1 MTSKGKQ
8 VMNEIDDGRPRVSA
22 EANPAADS
30 LQVRDILLCKED
42 LEACRRELAAT
53 QARLEQSEERAA
65 RLSRVQSERDK
76 LALALA
82 SYLSKPPVVQHPVK
96 IGGWRG
102 WLIERLQGSAGQI
115 AIAEVDPRIERLES
129 SPLFD
134 AAWYLRTYPD
144 VAMAGERPAL
154 HYLYHGANEGRSPSP
169 AFDSAFYLARYK
181 DVRDSGIN
189 PLIHFELI
197 GQNEGR
203 LPAHPQ
209 ADPVGSAGQ
218 L

>member
-1 MTSKGKQ
+1 
-8 VMNEIDDGRPRVSA
+8 MNQTDDGRLRGDSDRHS
-22 EANPAADS
+22 AADC
-30 LQVRDILLCKED
+30 LEMRDLLLCRED
-42 LEACRRELAAT
+42 LAGCRAELAAT
-53 QARLEQSEERAA
+53 QARLEQSEERSVQ
-65 RLSRVQSERDK
+65 LLRVQSERDK

-82 SYLSKPPVVQHPVK
+82 GYLSKPPVVHQPLKV
-96 IGGWRG
+96 GGWRG
-102 WLIERLQGSAGQI
+102 WLLERLQGKAGQI
-115 AIAEVDPRIERLES
+115 ATVDIDPKIERVES

-154 HYLYHGANEGRSPSP
+154 HYLYHGASEGRSPGP

-197 GQNEGR
+197 GRNEGR

-209 ADPVGSAGQ
+209 ADPAGSAGR